1 MYQESQP
8 PSIGAPFN
16 NRPHAAEAPAIAPA
30 AARPARGERTS
41 SRSTS
46 LATFFPDL
54 APVALL
60 GPEHAGLAPFP
71 LLPAAGALDVE
82 RAARQADRALAARHL
97 DHAPAARPLCR
108 APAAQP
114 SMRAPEAR
122 HPGSAPEA
130 HEASREIV
138 RPPAAAAA
146 PPATRVFTELIRSA
160 GAASEADRSR
170 LPDVLPALGVALRS
184 ELRRRSL
191 WESPPAYLG
200 ICGWDSWSSVNP
212 HRRGGA
218 GRPFGGGAFDE
229 LLAECYSY
237 IFVDRLRSLQA
248 QLAVKPN
255 VDGLVFLNI
264 RHFLHERQ
272 REFDPLGFRVFE
284 VVRRAV
290 DACLAAGV
298 LHVVDGDPKLR
309 NDSVLAFDP
318 AAEPSLADAFGL
330 DAWISRVDDELLPD
344 LVTARGKRLDEVIAR
359 LAEHLPGLRQ
369 QGIAVF
375 RFKDLVNPC
384 KDDVRTRWSAILG
397 GEEGIEVAG
406 APSSGA
412 GAGAARVDRPDKA
425 YEDLESF
432 RALVACVPAALES
445 YATSKQNRL
454 HLSALWRYLHLYSTG
469 EGGEMEVLPEA
480 AAAAPAAPRGR
491 RRHPGR
497 PSDRNLA
504 DLLQIP
510 RRELPRLFATLGRLV
525 EDCRCAGAQR
535 SAAQGGGHRHHPS
548 QQRLK
553 KDCRCQGAGRGAD
566 ERKRK
571 EERAPGTSPN

>member
-1 MYQESQP
+1 MYQRSQP
-8 PSIGAPFN
+8 PSIGAPFKD
-16 NRPHAAEAPAIAPA
+16 RPHTAEAPPIAPA
-30 AARPARGERTS
+30 AARPVRGERTS
-41 SRSTS
+41 SRSAS

-54 APVALL
+54 ANVALL
-60 GPEHAGLAPFP
+60 GPEHAGPAPFP
-71 LLPAAGALDVE
+71 LLPAAGALDIE
-82 RAARQADRALAARHL
+82 R
-97 DHAPAARPLCR
+97 APAARPLCR

-114 SMRAPEAR
+114 SVRAPEAR
-122 HPGSAPEA
+122 RPERPPEA
-130 HEASREIV
+130 HGASREIV
-138 RPPAAAAA
+138 RPRAAAA
-146 PPATRVFTELIRSA
+146 PPATRVFTEFIRSA

-170 LPDVLPALGVALRS
+170 LPAVLPALGVALRS

-200 ICGWDSWSSVNP
+200 ICGWDSWSSANP

-290 DACLAAGV
+290 DAGLAAGV

-318 AAEPSLADAFGL
+318 AADPSRADAAGL
-330 DAWISRVDDELLPD
+330 DAWISHVDDELLPD

-359 LAEHLPGLRQ
+359 LAKRLPGLRQ
-369 QGIAVF
+369 QGIVVF

-397 GEEGIEVAG
+397 GEEGLEVAG

-412 GAGAARVDRPDKA
+412 GAGAAWIDRPDKA

-445 YATSKQNRL
+445 YATSKENRL
-454 HLSALWRYLHLYSTG
+454 HLSALWQYLHLYSTG
-469 EGGEMEVLPEA
+469 EGGEVEALPEA
-480 AAAAPAAPRGR
+480 VAAAPAGPRGRR

-510 RRELPRLFATLGRLV
+510 RRELPRLFATLGRMV
-525 EDCRCAGAQR
+525 EDCRCAGAR
-535 SAAQGGGHRHHPS
+535 WSAAQGGGHRHRPS

-553 KDCRCQGAGRGAD
+553 KDCRCQGAGRGAG